1 MSDEQETYK
10 TNYGRTLPVPS
21 SSKGGETMEL
31 FENHAQG
38 DGGTELSE
46 DEGTDALPTPE
57 PADDTAE
64 AQPSLDEATGGGR
77 TGTIAGGAT
86 DGGSVE
92 GGPASSDVSSVGDAT
107 SE

>member
-1 MSDEQETYK
+1 MD
-10 TNYGRTLPVPS
+10 
-21 SSKGGETMEL
+21 L

-38 DGGTELSE
+38 DGGAELSE
-46 DEGTDALPTPE
+46 DETPDAPAPE

-77 TGTIAGGAT
+77 TGTIPGGAT

-92 GGPASSDVSSVGDAT
+92 GGPASSDTGDT
-107 SE
+107 GE

>member
-1 MSDEQETYK
+1 
-10 TNYGRTLPVPS
+10 V
-21 SSKGGETMEL
+21 EL
-31 FENHAQG
+31 FENHTQG
-38 DGGTELSE
+38 DGGSELSE
-46 DEGTDALPTPE
+46 DKPKENPLPE
-57 PADDTAE
+57 PKPANDTAE

-92 GGPASSDVSSVGDAT
+92 GGPASSDVNVGDTA